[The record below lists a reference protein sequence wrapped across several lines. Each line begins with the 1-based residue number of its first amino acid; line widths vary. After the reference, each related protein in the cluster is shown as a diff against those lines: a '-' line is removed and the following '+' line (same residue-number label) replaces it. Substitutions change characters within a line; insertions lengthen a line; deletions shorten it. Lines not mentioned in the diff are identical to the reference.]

1 MNNVATLEK
10 LKTMKL
16 FGMERTFR
24 TVLDSSQDR
33 GLSCDELIAMLA
45 DAEYDDRHH
54 RRTQRLVKSAGFRNR
69 ASFPTIDFSL
79 DRGLD
84 RTEFLRLADCSWIK
98 AAKTIIIAGPTGIG
112 KSFLAQALGSQACA
126 EGYRTL
132 YFNCAKL
139 FQAFKDRRVS
149 NGYQRYVARIAH
161 TPLLILDDFGI
172 APLDSQDRLALLEI
186 SEDRLGRNAT
196 IISTQIPVAQ
206 WFDVIGDPTI
216 ADAVCDRIVP
226 QALRINLLGKS
237 VRAIHG
243 IQHDYQSGLRTVPAA
258 SSQNPAIVACANPAT

>member
-16 FGMERTFR
+16 YGMERTFR
-24 TVLDSSQDR
+24 TLIEFSQNR
-33 GLSCDELIAMLA
+33 GLSSGELIAMLA
-45 DAEYDDRHH
+45 DAEFDDRHH
-54 RRTQRLVKSAGFRNR
+54 RRTQRLVKNALFRNR

-98 AAKTIIIAGPTGIG
+98 TAKTIIIAGPTGIG

-132 YFNCAKL
+132 YFNGAKL
-139 FQAFKDRRVS
+139 FQAFKDKRAS
-149 NGYQRYVARIAH
+149 NGYQRFVARIAR

-186 SEDRLGRNAT
+186 IEDRLGRNAT
-196 IISTQIPVAQ
+196 IIATQIPVAQ

-216 ADAVCDRIVP
+216 ADAICDRIVP
-226 QALRINLLGKS
+226 QALRINLSGKS

-243 IQHDYQSGLRTVPAA
+243 LQGDYPSGFRAAPPAP
-258 SSQNPAIVACANPAT
+258 SQNSAIQACANPAT